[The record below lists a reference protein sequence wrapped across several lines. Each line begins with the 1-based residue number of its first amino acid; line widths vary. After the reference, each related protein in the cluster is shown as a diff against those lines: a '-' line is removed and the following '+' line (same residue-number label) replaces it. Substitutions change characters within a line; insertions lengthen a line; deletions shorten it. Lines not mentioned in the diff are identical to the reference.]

1 MPKKIVWSSEVTAS
15 MVKGWS
21 DDAVAELCQALDE
34 AVERAFGD
42 IADQYGEEVGE

>member
-1 MPKKIVWSSEVTAS
+1 MSKRTLWSSEVTAS

-21 DDAVAELCQALDE
+21 DDAVADLCQALDE

-42 IADQYGEEVGE
+42 IADQYGEEMSE